1 MRKLFCRCGYGRAG
15 SVLLSLAVL
24 ISLAGGCA
32 SMKCG
37 QKDPSPTATSPCP
50 PEAVKED
57 CNGSCPAS
65 PVSHSPSTVSVT
77 GSEPAPDGSVVSGE
91 EIPQTVSQDVLPPA
105 PPVTAESTANQYL
118 NSQQGEIIRNPNGN
132 PDASSVSP
140 AGYQEPTP
148 ASPQIQESPIPNGY
162 SGMTQA
168 SQNDGLFQNVSQESR
183 SGRSR
188 IQFRTVIEE

>member
-1 MRKLFCRCGYGRAG
+1 MLKLFCRNCRTG
-15 SVLLSLAVL
+15 LFFLSLAVL
-24 ISLAGGCA
+24 VSFAGGCA
-32 SMKCG
+32 GLKCG
-37 QKDPSPTATSPCP
+37 QKDPSPTTTSPCP
-50 PEAVKED
+50 PEAVKDE

-105 PPVTAESTANQYL
+105 PPVTAESTANRYL

-132 PDASSVSP
+132 SDASSVSP
-140 AGYQEPTP
+140 AGYQESAP

-168 SQNDGLFQNVSQESR
+168 AQKDDLFQNVSQESQP
-183 SGRSR
+183 GRCR
-188 IQFRTVIEE
+188 IQCRTVIEE